1 MLAVT
6 FLASQ
11 LHLVDGG
18 KYGCASKGLDDARVV
33 RLDAMARWVVCGFT
47 DLLTVL
53 GRFHVIQNLVRIVE
67 VYFIRLVYFLDK
79 LSRFPKMP

>member
-1 MLAVT
+1 MA

-18 KYGCASKGLDDARVV
+18 IYGCASKGLDDARVV
-33 RLDAMARWVVCGFT
+33 RLDAMARWVVVCGFT

-79 LSRFPKMP
+79 LSRFPKMS